1 MCIKTE
7 RNWFARYSYR
17 ELVEKEYLTEH
28 LFYKQK
34 DEFEIFIEEQRKRL
48 NEQLKNVKPL
58 KIYS

>member
-1 MCIKTE
+1 M
-7 RNWFARYSYR
+7 
-17 ELVEKEYLTEH
+17 EKEYLTEH

-34 DEFEIFIEEQRKRL
+34 DEFEIFIEEQRKKL

>member
-1 MCIKTE
+1 M
-7 RNWFARYSYR
+7 
-17 ELVEKEYLTEH
+17 EKEYLTEN